1 MIFSSLNFLLFFPIV
16 FLAYWLS
23 AGWLRKTILLFASYF
38 FYMSWLPSYGLLLF
52 FLTAANYVIALAI
65 EKYNH
70 KKAFLILSLAVN
82 LGSLAYFKYANFLFQ
97 SFFESATA
105 TNGYFG
111 LIKVPQIQPVLDVV
125 LPLGISF
132 FAFEFIHYTV
142 DVRAGGKAI
151 KNPLD
156 FALFAAF
163 FPSQVSGPIKRYQ
176 QFNEQLNAPKK
187 LNQLD
192 IIEGLGL
199 LMKGLFKKVALADN
213 LAAITSA
220 GVYKVFDL
228 GTVDA
233 WILMFAFLLQV
244 YFDFSGY
251 TDMGI
256 GAARMLGFH
265 LPNNFDLPYVASK
278 NLIEFWQRWHIT
290 LTTWLRD
297 YVQTPLTGFR
307 ASRLRFN
314 IATLVTMTACGL
326 WHGAAWHYVAWGFV
340 HGVLLVLTREY
351 LQIVKGSQKLKKLH
365 GKKWMI
371 PLACL
376 CTFITVHF
384 TQSLFLAKSIDD
396 ALLIMRSMVWYTP
409 SALGLSEMFWQSPV
423 VVPLVLYTLW
433 GLAFVDIPWLPL
445 KNFKNLVLVKSFF
458 TATPARQYAILVCM
472 FVAANA
478 FSPATSSPFIY
489 FQF

>member
-1 MIFSSLNFLLFFPIV
+1 MIFSSLNYLFFLPIV
-16 FLAYWLS
+16 FAAYWLTS
-23 AGWLRKTILLFASYF
+23 GTLRRVILLVASYA
-38 FYMSWLPSYGLLLF
+38 FYMCWLPSYGLLLF
-52 FLTAANYVIALAI
+52 FLTGANYLFGLAI
-65 EKYNH
+65 EKH
-70 KKAFLILSLAVN
+70 RDRKSLLILSLIVN
-82 LGSLAYFKYANFLFQ
+82 LGCLAYFKYANFLLQ
-97 SFFESATA
+97 SLLELAKGTH
-105 TNGYFG
+105 GLFG
-111 LIKVPQIQPVLDVV
+111 LIQTPDLSPALSII

-176 QFNEQLNAPKK
+176 QFDEQLNAPKR
-187 LNQLD
+187 LNQQDLL
-192 IIEGLGL
+192 EGLGM

-213 LAAITSA
+213 LAVITAA
-220 GVYKVFDL
+220 GVNNVFDL
-228 GTVDA
+228 GTVDS
-233 WILMFAFLLQV
+233 WVLMFAFLLQV

-256 GAARMLGFH
+256 GSARLLGFH

-314 IATLVTMTACGL
+314 FATLITMTACGL

-351 LQIVKGSQKLKKLH
+351 LQIVKGNQKLKRLH
-365 GKKWMI
+365 GKKWMVPI
-371 PLACL
+371 ACL
-376 CTFITVHF
+376 STFITVHF
-384 TQSLFLAKSIDD
+384 TQSLFLAKSTAD
-396 ALLIMRSMVWYTP
+396 ALAIMKNMVLY
-409 SALGLSEMFWQSPV
+409 SASSLDLATMFWQSPV
-423 VVPLVLYTLW
+423 IVPLILYSLW
-433 GLAFVDIPWLPL
+433 GLSFVEIPWLPL
-445 KNFKNLVLVKSFF
+445 KKIGVVKDFL
-458 TATPARQYAILVCM
+458 TASAARQYALYICV
-472 FVAANA
+472 FVAAIA
-478 FSPATSSPFIY
+478 FCPASPSPFIY

>member
-1 MIFSSLNFLLFFPIV
+1 MIFSSLNYLFFLPLV
-16 FLAYWLS
+16 FAAYWLTS
-23 AGWLRKTILLFASYF
+23 GTLRRIILLIASYV

-52 FLTAANYVIALAI
+52 FLTVANYLLALAI
-65 EKYNH
+65 EKH
-70 KKAFLILSLAVN
+70 RDKKALLILSLVIN
-82 LGSLAYFKYANFLFQ
+82 LGCLAYFKYANFLCQ
-97 SFFESATA
+97 SLFELAKGTH
-105 TNGYFG
+105 GLFG
-111 LIKVPQIQPVLDVV
+111 LIQTPLASPVLDII

-151 KNPLD
+151 RSPLD

-176 QFNEQLNAPKK
+176 QFDEQLKAPKK
-187 LNQLD
+187 LSQEDLV
-192 IIEGLGL
+192 EGLGM

-213 LAAITSA
+213 LAVITAA
-220 GVYKVFDL
+220 GVNNVIDL
-228 GTVDA
+228 GTVDS

-256 GAARMLGFH
+256 GSARLLGFH

-314 IATLVTMTACGL
+314 MATLLTMTVCGL

-351 LQIVKGSQKLKKLH
+351 LQIVKGNQKLKKLH
-365 GKKWMI
+365 GKKWMVPI
-371 PLACL
+371 ACL
-376 CTFITVHF
+376 STFITVHF
-384 TQSLFLAKSIDD
+384 TQSLFLAKSTAD
-396 ALLIMRSMVWYTP
+396 ALTIMKNMVSYTA
-409 SALGLSEMFWQSPV
+409 SSLNLAEMFWQSPV
-423 VVPLVLYTLW
+423 VVPLILYSLW
-433 GLAFVDIPWLPL
+433 GLSFVEIPWLPL
-445 KNFKNLVLVKSFF
+445 RKIRVVQSFL
-458 TATPARQYAILVCM
+458 TATPQRQYALYICV
-472 FVAANA
+472 FVAAIA
-478 FSPATSSPFIY
+478 FCPATPSPFIY

>member
-1 MIFSSLNFLLFFPIV
+1 MIFSSLTYLFFLPVV
-16 FLAYWLS
+16 FLAYWCTS
-23 AGWLRKTILLFASYF
+23 GWLRKAILLVASYL
-38 FYMSWLPSYGLLLF
+38 FYMSWLPQYGLLLF
-52 FLTAANYVIALAI
+52 LLTAANYVLGLFM
-65 EKYNH
+65 EKH
-70 KKAFLILSLAVN
+70 RSKKVLLVLSLLVN
-82 LGSLAYFKYANFLFQ
+82 LGCLAYFKYANFLLQ
-97 SFFESATA
+97 AFFEMATG
-105 TNGYFG
+105 TRGYFG
-111 LIKVPQIQPVLDVV
+111 LIAVPPTSPVLDIL

-142 DVRAGGKAI
+142 DVRAGSKAI

-176 QFNEQLNAPKK
+176 QFDQQLNAPKK
-187 LNQLD
+187 LNQQD
-192 IIEGLGL
+192 MIEGLGF

-213 LAAITSA
+213 LAAITSL
-220 GVYKVFDL
+220 GVHKVFDL

-233 WILMFAFLLQV
+233 WVLMFAFLLQV

-256 GAARMLGFH
+256 GSARLLGFH

-290 LTTWLRD
+290 LSTWLRD

-307 ASRLRFN
+307 SSRLRFN
-314 IATLVTMTACGL
+314 LATLVTMTACGL

-351 LQIVKGSQKLKKLH
+351 LQIVKGSQKLKRLH
-365 GKKWMI
+365 GKKWMVPI
-371 PLACL
+371 ACL
-376 CTFITVHF
+376 STFVMVHF
-384 TQSLFLAKSIDD
+384 TQSLFLAKSTED
-396 ALLIMRSMVWYTP
+396 ALTIMRNMVCY
-409 SALGLSEMFWQSPV
+409 SASPLGLAEAFWQSPV
-423 VVPLVLYTLW
+423 VVPLILYAAW
-433 GLAFVDIPWLPL
+433 GLAFVEIPWLPL
-445 KNFKNLVLVKSFF
+445 KKIHTLRSILTVS
-458 TATPARQYAILVCM
+458 PARQYALYICV
-472 FVAANA
+472 FVAAIA
-478 FSPATSSPFIY
+478 FCPASPSPFIY

>member
-1 MIFSSLNFLLFFPIV
+1 MIFSSLNYLFFLPV
-16 FLAYWLS
+16 VLLAYWLS
-23 AGWLRKTILLFASYF
+23 AGTLRRVILLVASYF
-38 FYMSWLPSYGLLLF
+38 FYMSWLPAYGLLLF
-52 FLTAANYVIALAI
+52 FLTAANYLLGLAI
-65 EKYNH
+65 EKH
-70 KKAFLILSLAVN
+70 RDKKALLLLSLAVN
-82 LGSLAYFKYANFLFQ
+82 LGCLAYFKYANFLCQ
-97 SFFESATA
+97 SLFDLLRGTHGA
-105 TNGYFG
+105 FG
-111 LIKVPQIQPVLDVV
+111 LMQVPSVTPVLDII

-151 KNPLD
+151 KNPID

-176 QFNEQLNAPKK
+176 QFDEQLNAPKS
-187 LNQLD
+187 LNHQD
-192 IIEGLGL
+192 VVEGLGL

-213 LAAITSA
+213 LGAITAA
-220 GVYKVFDL
+220 GVNRVGDL
-228 GTVDA
+228 GSIDS

-256 GAARMLGFH
+256 GSARLLGFH

-278 NLIEFWQRWHIT
+278 NLIDFWQRWHIT
-290 LTTWLRD
+290 LSTWLRD
-297 YVQTPLTGFR
+297 YVQTPITGFR

-326 WHGAAWHYVAWGFV
+326 WHGAAWHFVAWGFV

-351 LQIVKGSQKLKKLH
+351 LQIVKGNQKLKRFH
-365 GKKWMI
+365 GKKWTVPI
-371 PLACL
+371 ACL

-384 TQSLFLAKSIDD
+384 TQSLFLAKSVGD
-396 ALLIMRSMVWYTP
+396 ALTIMHNMVFY
-409 SALGLSEMFWQSPV
+409 SASSLGLLDLFTQSPAL
-423 VVPLVLYTLW
+423 VPLILYALW
-433 GLAFVDIPWLPL
+433 GLVFVEIPWLPL
-445 KNFKNLVLVKSFF
+445 QNVRSVRVFF
-458 TATPARQYAILVCM
+458 TATPARQYALFACV
-472 FVAANA
+472 FVAAIA
-478 FSPATSSPFIY
+478 FCPASPSPFIY

>member
-1 MIFSSLNFLLFFPIV
+1 
-16 FLAYWLS
+16 
-23 AGWLRKTILLFASYF
+23 
-38 FYMSWLPSYGLLLF
+38 
-52 FLTAANYVIALAI
+52 
-65 EKYNH
+65 
-70 KKAFLILSLAVN
+70 
-82 LGSLAYFKYANFLFQ
+82 
-97 SFFESATA
+97 
-105 TNGYFG
+105 
-111 LIKVPQIQPVLDVV
+111 
-125 LPLGISF
+125 
-132 FAFEFIHYTV
+132 
-142 DVRAGGKAI
+142 
-151 KNPLD
+151 
-156 FALFAAF
+156 
-163 FPSQVSGPIKRYQ
+163 
-176 QFNEQLNAPKK
+176 
-187 LNQLD
+187 
-192 IIEGLGL
+192 
-199 LMKGLFKKVALADN
+199 
-213 LAAITSA
+213 
-220 GVYKVFDL
+220 
-228 GTVDA
+228 
-233 WILMFAFLLQV
+233 MFAFLLQV

-376 CTFITVHF
+376 ATFITVHF

-396 ALLIMRSMVWYTP
+396 ALMITRSMVCYTP
-409 SALGLSEMFWQSPV
+409 SSLGLAEMFWQSPV

-433 GLAFVDIPWLPL
+433 GLAFVEIPGCRL
-445 KNFKNLVLVKSFF
+445 
-458 TATPARQYAILVCM
+458 R
-472 FVAANA
+472 
-478 FSPATSSPFIY
+478 TSL
-489 FQF
+489 Q